1 MTKPALSTRTSP
13 LYTVSQAA
21 RLAGTTPQ
29 TARRWLLGYRVAGHS
44 MQPVFSRDAEQ
55 PLLSF
60 LDLIE
65 LVVAVR
71 FRRGAPGKPMPLER
85 VRSAHHFMRGVLRID
100 HPFASTRLRSEGGHI
115 LHDFETADPAPRTL
129 AVDLHGNY
137 VLPNLVTEQLEAM
150 DFASEDGLA
159 VRWFPAGKAVPIVV
173 APGLGTGLPVVQGT
187 NLRVSVIKARF
198 DSGVKIED
206 LAVDFDLDSAT
217 VQAALRA
224 A

>member
-1 MTKPALSTRTSP
+1 MTKPALSTQTSP

-159 VRWFPAGKAVPIVV
+159 IRWFPAGKAVPIVV
-173 APGLGTGLPVVQGT
+173 APGLGTMVVRPPLLT
-187 NLRVSVIKARF
+187 W
-198 DSGVKIED
+198 D
-206 LAVDFDLDSAT
+206 
-217 VQAALRA
+217 AAEREAIRQELEGCRLT
-224 A
+224 